1 MKKTSKTW
9 PDVWYEVDFPFLAG
23 PWSWDR
29 ETSAHIS
36 RNFLRWICVCVCM
49 LEHLMDV
56 PSSRSSLWF
65 QDARVDE
72 QSTNTSTNSI
82 RDMWGLEDQGDQT
95 ARWQESQSQKRLLKN
110 TFQPLTYGSYDFQ
123 KSLTLMNPQTVL
135 LEGRDASIFRVF
147 DVGPPGTPKRTE
159 SWKWMV
165 GIRSFPFGAFRPILR
180 GRTVSFREGKQIN
193 FWWDF
198 LLLQVATLPV
208 SFVSVIPS

>member
-110 TFQPLTYGSYDFQ
+110 TFQPLTYGSYDRFQ
-123 KSLTLMNPQTVL
+123 KISDFDERSPNSFVGRSRCLD
-135 LEGRDASIFRVF
+135 LEPCFWCQAMKICKMGLP
-147 DVGPPGTPKRTE
+147 GPPNEQRVENGWLEYDR
-159 SWKWMV
+159 
-165 GIRSFPFGAFRPILR
+165 
-180 GRTVSFREGKQIN
+180 
-193 FWWDF
+193 F
-198 LLLQVATLPV
+198 LLVPGL
-208 SFVSVIPS
+208 F

>member
-123 KSLTLMNPQTVL
+123 KSLLMKDPQTVL
-135 LEGRDASIFRVF
+135 LEGRDASIFRSF
-147 DVGPPGTPKRTE
+147 LMSSYEDLQNGPPGTPKRTE

-165 GIRSFPFGAFRPILR
+165 GIPSFPFGARPILR

-193 FWWDF
+193 
-198 LLLQVATLPV
+198 QVATLPV